1 MKTISQTKLIIF
13 SSIFFTIFYNFKFF
27 KELFA
32 TYGFSGL
39 NSLYFLSTTI
49 LLISLITLLITI
61 FSSKYTTKA
70 ILITLFAISA
80 FTAYFMDTYGVI
92 IDSEM
97 LRNSMQ
103 TDLKESKNLL
113 SFKLFLYI
121 LFLAI
126 IPIFYI
132 SKLQIVYKPIKQEIL
147 SKIKTI
153 VLALLI
159 IIIILFSFSKFYTS
173 FFREHKVLRYN
184 VNPIYWLY
192 SVGNYIHKTFDTA
205 ILTIN
210 K

>member
-39 NSLYFLSTTI
+39 NSLYFISTTI

-103 TDLKESKNLL
+103 TDLKESKDLL

-126 IPIFYI
+126 IPM
-132 SKLQIVYKPIKQEIL
+132 YKNR
-147 SKIKTI
+147 
-153 VLALLI
+153 
-159 IIIILFSFSKFYTS
+159 SFK
-173 FFREHKVLRYN
+173 
-184 VNPIYWLY
+184 
-192 SVGNYIHKTFDTA
+192 
-205 ILTIN
+205 
-210 K
+210 

>member
-49 LLISLITLLITI
+49 LLISLITLLITL

-80 FTAYFMDTYGVI
+80 FTAYFMDTYGVV

-103 TDLKESKNLL
+103 TDLKESKIYLALNYFYIFYFLLL
-113 SFKLFLYI
+113 SQYFIFQNFK
-121 LFLAI
+121 
-126 IPIFYI
+126 
-132 SKLQIVYKPIKQEIL
+132 
-147 SKIKTI
+147 
-153 VLALLI
+153 
-159 IIIILFSFSKFYTS
+159 
-173 FFREHKVLRYN
+173 
-184 VNPIYWLY
+184 
-192 SVGNYIHKTFDTA
+192 
-205 ILTIN
+205 
-210 K
+210 